1 MGKKI
6 YDINYGSES
15 AYEYDSSFTSAILS
29 SNNAGFFGAFIVPV
43 GIIMYAILS
52 DPVHAI
58 GGPMGKLAGLVIEG
72 IGKFILNARRM
83 VKGLV
88 KGFLNFI
95 GLVGDLFKRLGD
107 FLKYIR
113 DVFKEHGFLK
123 GLGKLYDDMF
133 DRFGK
138 WLTDWQMFKYK
149 MIDNFVE
156 GFNKF
161 VESMNDT
168 IKVARE
174 SVVDFF
180 SKTKWLL
187 KGLFDDLIH
196 LRIIKLAKMAFE
208 KTIIVVGGLIEFVA
222 KTIFKIGKAIGNS
235 IVNGIKYVFKKIKN
249 FPLAVR
255 KGNSVRKIES
265 NIANRVSKEDKL
277 KSKKFVDEIKSAKN
291 KEEIDKIEKEAEAY
305 QDMVKKGDKLA
316 KNFDKI
322 GKGAE
327 VVGRV
332 AGIAI
337 GTIIDTI
344 ELHKEGMEVSDALS
358 IGLLANS
365 IGEVAGTIV
374 GNIGGVVLPII
385 AIALIPVEV
394 PATSIAIGAI
404 AIGILTDMFV
414 SNKIRNKSVDKYN
427 ELTSDDGMV
436 KQNTGI
442 SLKIWTPIEK
452 AIKNSVFFTARHL
465 VKLLDGTVPIPQI
478 AVLEQIVKIDGV
490 EVTDDDAPT
499 SSTDDSTEPQPINT
513 KDVELKYPGVML
525 KSYLDSRNSVPTY
538 KSLQKKHNFYLKWVD
553 ILNNS
558 ISMLNIE
565 KDNLNT
571 EILEQQKCSIIK
583 RIRGD
588 C

>member
-29 SNNAGFFGAFIVPV
+29 SNNAGFFNAFILPV
-43 GIIMYAILS
+43 GIVMYAILS
-52 DPVHAI
+52 DPIHAI

-72 IGKFILNARRM
+72 IGKFILTTRRM

-88 KGFLNFI
+88 KGFLHFI
-95 GLVGDLFKRLGD
+95 GLVGDLFKRLGR
-107 FLKYIR
+107 FLKYLR
-113 DVFKEHGFLK
+113 DVFKEHGFFK
-123 GLGKLYDDMF
+123 GLGILYDDMF

-168 IKVARE
+168 IKLAKE
-174 SVVDFF
+174 SVVDFL
-180 SKTKWLL
+180 SKTKGLL

-222 KTIFKIGKAIGNS
+222 KTIFKIGEAIGVG
-235 IVNGIKYVFKKIKN
+235 IANGIKYVFKRIKN
-249 FPLAVR
+249 FPNAVR
-255 KGNSVRKIES
+255 KANSIRKVKGD
-265 NIANRVSKEDKL
+265 IANRVSKDAKL

-291 KEEIDKIEKEAEAY
+291 KKEINEIAKEAESY
-305 QDMVKKGDKLA
+305 QNMVKEGDKLA

-322 GKGAE
+322 GKSSESAGM
-327 VVGRV
+327 V

-337 GTIIDTI
+337 GTIVDSI
-344 ELHKEGMEVSDALS
+344 ELHKEGMEVSNALS
-358 IGLLANS
+358 IGLVSNVVGGIAGDISMS
-365 IGEVAGTIV
+365 IGEV
-374 GNIGGVVLPII
+374 VLPIL
-385 AIALIPVEV
+385 AVALLPFEV
-394 PATSIAIGAI
+394 PAALIAIGAI
-404 AIGILTDMFV
+404 AIGILTDVFV
-414 SNKIRNKSVDKYN
+414 SNIIKNKQVDKYN
-427 ELTSDDGMV
+427 ELTSDDGMA
-436 KQNTGI
+436 KQVSGI
-442 SLKIWTPIEK
+442 TLKLWAPIEK

-525 KSYLDSRNSVPTY
+525 KAYLDSRNSVPTY
-538 KSLQKKHNFYLKWVD
+538 KSFQKKHNFYLKWLD
-553 ILNNS
+553 ILNSS
-558 ISMLNIE
+558 ITMLNIE
-565 KDNLNT
+565 KDNLNA
-571 EILEQQKCSIIK
+571 EILNQNCNLIK